1 MTDFPIPSVGGRQ
14 DTLDWLQDCIVGETG
29 RPLPVLASALAVL
42 RKVMPDALMYDELAR
57 MEMLMEAPD
66 CSRGFSPRPVTDVD
80 VGVVQERFQRL
91 GLKRINRDVMHQAI
105 EVRARERSF
114 HPVRRWLD
122 GLKWD
127 GEPRLRCLF
136 SRYFGA
142 EESRYAEAIGQMF
155 LVSMIARVIEPGCK
169 ADYMVVLEGPQGSLK
184 STACRILGGDWFSD
198 NLPDLTTGKDV
209 SMHLRGKW
217 LIEVS
222 EMHAM
227 NRSET
232 AQLKAF
238 ITRPTEIYRP
248 SYGRKEVVEPRQC
261 VFIGTTNKDTYLR
274 DETGARRFWPIK
286 SSVIDADGLIRDRD
300 QLFAEAVLLHRANKQ
315 WWPDRN
321 FEEEHIKPQQA
332 ARYETDIWEESI
344 GEYLSK
350 ESRVTVGN
358 VAQHGLHMPTQR
370 IGRADQNRITAAMV
384 RLGWKRERQDGK
396 TDWQGKRRWI
406 KV

>member
-1 MTDFPIPSVGGRQ
+1 VTDFPIPSVGGRQ

-227 NRSET
+227 NRLRRRSSRRSSHV
-232 AQLKAF
+232 
-238 ITRPTEIYRP
+238 RP
-248 SYGRKEVVEPRQC
+248 
-261 VFIGTTNKDTYLR
+261 
-274 DETGARRFWPIK
+274 RF
-286 SSVIDADGLIRDRD
+286 
-300 QLFAEAVLLHRANKQ
+300 
-315 WWPDRN
+315 
-321 FEEEHIKPQQA
+321 
-332 ARYETDIWEESI
+332 T
-344 GEYLSK
+344 
-350 ESRVTVGN
+350 
-358 VAQHGLHMPTQR
+358 
-370 IGRADQNRITAAMV
+370 GRAMAVRRSLSPGSACLLAPQIKILICGTKPARAASG
-384 RLGWKRERQDGK
+384 RSSRA
-396 TDWQGKRRWI
+396 
-406 KV
+406 